1 MILSAGILSRFRVWV
16 ARNTRDA
23 RGPSEW
29 TTAPN
34 GKNHMGNDKSSCR
47 TPRLTSPRARFL
59 LVCALTIAAVLLD
72 AAFSLV
78 CALTIAAVLFKYL
91 AMAPL

>member
-1 MILSAGILSRFRVWV
+1 MIPSAGLLPRFRAARV
-16 ARNTRDA
+16 ARNARDA

-29 TTAPN
+29 TTAAN
-34 GKNHMGNDKSSCR
+34 GKNVVGDDKSPCR

-72 AAFSLV
+72 AAF
-78 CALTIAAVLFKYL
+78 
-91 AMAPL
+91 